1 MAATFGWRED
11 YGTQTGSPASGT
23 SLWNPATNVNW
34 SSNADPTTTYSSN
47 PITAGNNSYERY
59 QWGAFSGTYN
69 QILNGLYG
77 HTAGTLGANL
87 TLVGKVTS
95 TYTTPVTTAMS
106 GSTDITTANAL
117 PTNALTV
124 LFSTNGNPETATP
137 AASQTANPSATQ
149 FLVTQL
155 QTGGSA
161 AAGDTAT
168 VTMTL
173 RYDEN

>member
-1 MAATFGWRED
+1 MAATFQWRED

-23 SLWNPATNVNW
+23 SEWAPATNVNW
-34 SSNADPTTTYSSN
+34 SSNADPTTTYSAN

-69 QILNGLYG
+69 QILNGLWA

-95 TYTTPVTTAMS
+95 TYTTPVTTAMT
-106 GSTDITTANAL
+106 GSTDMTSAIAIGSGQ
-117 PTNALTV
+117 TV

-137 AASQTANPSATQ
+137 TASTTANPTATQ
-149 FLVTQL
+149 FLATQL
-155 QTGGSA
+155 QVGASA

-168 VTMTL
+168 VTLTL